1 MLKFS
6 KTGKTASQEQLHN
19 TKMSSQRLEQDKGSL
34 TLSQRLEQ
42 DMGSLSLSDKSRLPP
57 TTAPVF
63 YSSAGKK
70 FAPVVAPKPK
80 KSQVQ
85 AAYQAQRTTEYSPSG
100 TGARTQENYASYYST
115 TRLYIEEGT
124 EDDLPPPPPPAF
136 EGAQPARY
144 DDDDFPP
151 PPPPQEMTSYSS
163 EPLPPPPNVGEDSF
177 PPPPPETSYAK
188 RSNGYAVTRPQ
199 DQYTPSPTNLPSST
213 YSPSPAQSYSPQPA
227 RTYTPPSS
235 TRSYSPTTPSQ
246 STYNPPPRT
255 YTPPQ
260 SNYTPPQNNYTPPQN
275 TYNSYSP
282 TSTYSSSSSSYSTP
296 GSYNRTAEK
305 SMSQPY
311 TPPQSNYTPPQNNY
325 TPSTAEK
332 SMSQPYTPPQQSR
345 GNVGP
350 SPSYSSPNSNIPSFN
365 VSVNSPVANPASPQP
380 QRSAGV
386 TLTKSP
392 EEELDVLTKCLV
404 DKMENPETD
413 FFGICGNCGQKVVVD
428 EEGCSAMD
436 KVFHVKCFTCTTCGG
451 RLSGKPFYAMENHP
465 YCEECYINSLEKC
478 SVCSKPIM
486 ERILRATGKPYH
498 PACFTC
504 VVCGKSLDG
513 IPFTVDATNQIH
525 CIEDFHKKFAP
536 RCSVCHEPIMPEP
549 GQEETIRIVA
559 MDRSFHV
566 GCYKCE
572 DCGMVLSSEADGRG
586 CYPLDDHILC
596 RDCNA
601 KRIQALSARISTE
614 L

>member
-19 TKMSSQRLEQDKGSL
+19 TKMSSQRLEQD
-34 TLSQRLEQ
+34 
-42 DMGSLSLSDKSRLPP
+42 MGSLSLSEKSRLPP
-57 TTAPVF
+57 TTAPTF
-63 YSSAGKK
+63 YTGGKK

-85 AAYQAQRTTEYSPSG
+85 AAYQAQKTTEYSPTG

-136 EGAQPARY
+136 EGVQPARY

-177 PPPPPETSYAK
+177 PPPPPETSYSK
-188 RSNGYAVTRPQ
+188 RSNGYAVTRTQ
-199 DQYTPSPTNLPSST
+199 EQYNPSPTNLPSST
-213 YSPSPAQSYSPQPA
+213 YSPSPAQSYSPQPS

-246 STYNPPPRT
+246 STYNPPRT

-260 SNYTPPQNNYTPPQN
+260 SNYTPSN

-305 SMSQPY
+305 STSQPY
-311 TPPQSNYTPPQNNY
+311 TPQ
-325 TPSTAEK
+325 
-332 SMSQPYTPPQQSR
+332 QPR
-345 GNVGP
+345 VNVNP

-380 QRSAGV
+380 QRSGGV

-413 FFGICGNCGQKVVVD
+413 FFGGICGNCGQKVIVD

>member
-19 TKMSSQRLEQDKGSL
+19 TRMS
-34 TLSQRLEQ
+34 SQRLEQ

-57 TTAPVF
+57 TTAPTF
-63 YSSAGKK
+63 YSSGKK

-85 AAYQAQRTTEYSPSG
+85 AAYQAQKTTEYSPSG
-100 TGARTQENYASYYST
+100 AGARTQENYASYYST
-115 TRLYIEEGT
+115 TRLYIDEGT

-136 EGAQPARY
+136 EGAQPTRY

-163 EPLPPPPNVGEDSF
+163 EPLPPPPNVADDSF
-177 PPPPPETSYAK
+177 PPPPPETSYSK
-188 RSNGYAVTRPQ
+188 RSNGYTRPQ
-199 DQYTPSPTNLPSST
+199 DQYTPSPTNLPSSS
-213 YSPSPAQSYSPQPA
+213 YSPSPAQSYSPQPSPPA
-227 RTYTPPSS
+227 PTPPPPPPSP
-235 TRSYSPTTPSQ
+235 PTTPLVP
-246 STYNPPPRT
+246 TPPLRATTPPP
-255 YTPPQ
+255 TPT
-260 SNYTPPQNNYTPPQN
+260 TPTK
-275 TYNSYSP
+275 
-282 TSTYSSSSSSYSTP
+282 ST
-296 GSYNRTAEK
+296 
-305 SMSQPY
+305 SQPY
-311 TPPQSNYTPPQNNY
+311 TPQQPKVNV
-325 TPSTAEK
+325 TA
-332 SMSQPYTPPQQSR
+332 
-345 GNVGP
+345 

-380 QRSAGV
+380 QRSGGV

-413 FFGICGNCGQKVVVD
+413 FFGGICGNCGQKVIVD